1 MKMLVAIEERCGSLP
16 YVRFSARSALA
27 CEGAFFGS
35 WAHTWQIRGQRN
47 SFVSSK
53 SAIRPVLE
61 LANFAAFGVIT
72 GQGESVCVCG

>member
-1 MKMLVAIEERCGSLP
+1 MCDFLH
-16 YVRFSARSALA
+16 ARRSLA

-72 GQGESVCVCG
+72 GQGESVCVWIISGPRAGIT

>member
-1 MKMLVAIEERCGSLP
+1 MCDFLH
-16 YVRFSARSALA
+16 ARRSHVKVP
-27 CEGAFFGS
+27 FFGS